1 MPNKNYIA
9 YLCLFPLLLA
19 ACSQKPEAAPAKDQ
33 AKEMEEI
40 LSKVITDTATTHAVK
55 DEILVTGKIVP
66 DEDSQIRIY
75 PMVSGIVKKINVHS
89 GWYVKAGQVLAELES
104 SEMASFSNELSSAE
118 ASMANAKRNLSVKRD
133 LYASGLASARDV
145 EEAESEFKRA
155 SSEVHKAEKVLQ
167 LNGGNRQAGYRI
179 TTPINGFVIEKKVTD
194 HSHLRP
200 DNADPAFVVA
210 DISKVWAMVNIY
222 ESDISFIHQGDS
234 VHLTSLSYPGKVF
247 AGVIEK
253 IYQVLDPE
261 TKTMRARI
269 NIHNPDLLLKP
280 EMFVSAKVKVVQQHS
295 QVSIPSRSLI
305 FDNSRYFVIVKD
317 GNKPR
322 IQQVEVAEKMGGRAY
337 ISAGLNDNDVVV
349 ATRQL
354 YFYEAL
360 KQ

>member
-1 MPNKNYIA
+1 MMPNKYYIR
-9 YLCLFPLLLA
+9 CLFPLLLA
-19 ACSQKPEAAPAKDQ
+19 ACSQQPAPAPAKDPV
-33 AKEMEEI
+33 KEMEEV
-40 LSKVITDTATTHAVK
+40 LSKVNTDTASTHSVK

-104 SEMASFSNELSSAE
+104 SEMAGFSNELSSAE
-118 ASMANAKRNLSVKRD
+118 ASMANAKRNLSVRKD

-200 DNADPAFVVA
+200 DNADPVFVIA

-247 AGVIEK
+247 SGTIEK

-280 EMFVSAKVKVVQQHS
+280 EMFVSGKVKVVQQNS
-295 QVSIPSRSLI
+295 RVSIASKALI
-305 FDNSRYFVIVKD
+305 FDNDRYYVIVKE
-317 GNKPR
+317 GNRPR
-322 IQQVEVAEKMGGRAY
+322 IQQVEVAEKMGDRAY
-337 ISAGLNDNDVVV
+337 ISHGLQDNEVVV
-349 ATRQL
+349 SSRQL